1 MQIEIVCLG
10 GGRMGGATSK
20 QELLGT
26 KLYKYNYILTQ
37 IQLQSITNTITT

>member
-1 MQIEIVCLG
+1 MQIQIVCLG
-10 GGRMGGATSK
+10 GGRMGGANPK

-37 IQLQSITNTITT
+37 IQLQPITNTLTN